1 MFSTFISAWKV
12 PEIRKKI
19 VFTALMLL
27 VFRIGAHIPIPGVDR
42 ALIAEMLSNN
52 IFGFVD
58 IVSGGAFKQFSVFA
72 MGIIPYINAS
82 IIMNLLT
89 MVVPYFE
96 RLSKQ
101 GPEGVKR

>member
-72 MGIIPYINAS
+72 MGITPYINAS

-96 RLSKQ
+96 RQ
-101 GPEGVKR
+101 HN